1 MDSSERQALMI
12 PAKPSS
18 KDAVACVGEL
28 VGGIFVGCSR
38 SPQRFV
44 VGIAR
49 KGLGL
54 GEVEDAD
61 RPSIKVCGACSRHL
75 EMIIDSIRTSAPESH
90 RTEPMVCTVKDLL
103 PVWEDFFEDLYDT
116 CGGGEW
122 DADNQ

>member
-1 MDSSERQALMI
+1 MI
-12 PAKPSS
+12 PVKPSS

-28 VGGIFVGCSR
+28 VGGIFAGCSR

-54 GEVEDAD
+54 GLGEIKDAD
-61 RPSIKVCGACSRHL
+61 RRSIKVCGACSRHL
-75 EMIIDSIRTSAPESH
+75 ETLIDSIRTSAPVSH
-90 RTEPMVCTVKDLL
+90 RTEPMVCTIKELL